1 MEEYGAFLG
10 CVIPNRYPGIEASIR
25 KTMPALGIKLVD
37 VPEFSCC
44 PAPGIFQS
52 FNYKTW
58 ITLAARNLALAQER
72 GLKILTFCN
81 GCFGSL
87 YDANTALKQDKK
99 LLAEV
104 NGLLS
109 KINMKISGNVTVE
122 HIGLFL
128 YNKIGLDQI
137 KASVKKPLG
146 L

>member
-58 ITLAARNLALAQER
+58 ITLAARNLAVAEER
-72 GLKILTFCN
+72 GVNILSFCN

-87 YDANTALKQDKK
+87 YDANAALKQDKK

-104 NGLLS
+104 NDLLG
-109 KINMKISGNVTVE
+109 KINKKISGNLKVE
-122 HIGLFL
+122 HIALFL
-128 YNKIGLDQI
+128 YDKIGVDKI
-137 KASVKKPLG
+137 KEVVKKPL
-146 L
+146 